1 MHPLLRYIMKFMSF
15 NTQHCLN
22 YLEQKIDFQLMAD
35 TILKFDPDIVG
46 LNEMRG
52 EGTDPE
58 YTAQTERLSELTG
71 MKYYYFAKA
80 IDVGGSNPYGN
91 AILSKKPII
100 SAQTVIIPDPVDV
113 RGETRCVLKATF
125 EDGVTVLVSHFGLNH
140 AERVNAVKTVLDL
153 MPNEKGVLMGDFN
166 ASPDDPVLDPLR
178 DRLVDTADSFD
189 ELKLSFVSIKPTVK
203 IDYIFVTPDV
213 KVVSADIPN
222 VVASDHRPHIA
233 ELEL

>member
-1 MHPLLRYIMKFMSF
+1 MSF

-22 YLEQKIDFQLMAD
+22 YIKQEIDFQLMAD
-35 TILKFDPDIVG
+35 TILRFDPDIVG

-52 EGTDPE
+52 AGTDSE

-140 AERVNAVKTVLDL
+140 AERVNAVKTVLNL

-178 DRLVDTADSFD
+178 ERLVDTADSFD
-189 ELKLSFVSIKPTVK
+189 EPKLSFVSTEPTVK

-213 KVVSADIPN
+213 KVVSADIPA
-222 VVASDHRPHIA
+222 VVASDHRPYIA
-233 ELEL
+233 ELEF

>member
-1 MHPLLRYIMKFMSF
+1 MKFMSF

-35 TILKFDPDIVG
+35 TILRFDPDIVG

-125 EDGVTVLVSHFGLNH
+125 EDGLTVLVSHFGLNH
-140 AERVNAVKTVLDL
+140 AERVNAVKTVLEL
-153 MPNEKGVLMGDFN
+153 MPKEKGVLMGDFN
-166 ASPDDPVLDPLR
+166 ASPDDKVLDSLR
-178 DRLVDTADSFD
+178 EKLVDTADSFN
-189 ELKLSFVSIKPTVK
+189 EPKLSFISTEPTVK

-233 ELEL
+233 ELEF

>member
-1 MHPLLRYIMKFMSF
+1 MKFMSF

-22 YLEQKIDFQLMAD
+22 YLERKIDFQLMAD
-35 TILKFDPDIVG
+35 TILKFDPNIVG

-113 RGETRCVLKATF
+113 CGETRCVLKATF

-178 DRLVDTADSFD
+178 ERLVDTADSFD
-189 ELKLSFVSIKPTVK
+189 EPKLSFVSTEPTVK

-233 ELEL
+233 ELEFSK